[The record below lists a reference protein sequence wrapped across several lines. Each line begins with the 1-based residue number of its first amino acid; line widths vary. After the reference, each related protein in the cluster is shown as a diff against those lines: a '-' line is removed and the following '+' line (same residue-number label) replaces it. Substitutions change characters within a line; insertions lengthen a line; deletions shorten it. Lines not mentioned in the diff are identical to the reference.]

1 MRRPTEFVLE
11 KAGWPALLLEE
22 SGTICRANRAAC
34 QLFGTAVQGVASFS
48 ALLEEGNGASTVKVD
63 RLLADLEAAGKPG
76 EMKLACPDGKKVRFN
91 SRVTRLSR
99 EGRNYFVVQLFDPAS
114 TSVATGSDTASWRRP
129 KEAGAA
135 PIPTPASDTA
145 TWLRQKEAGGSSPTT
160 FLDAMEVPFALTN
173 AEWPALVVDKIGTV
187 VRANPAATRIFGA
200 AVRKGGLLGEIWPGE
215 NVFPLEKILMEPSQ
229 GADRPVKLKAE
240 SGAILPFQ
248 AQSCPAAQSK
258 WVLLQL
264 FREGA
269 APVAKPG
276 MGASPDA
283 AKSEPEFLLQ
293 EADWP
298 AVILRKNGEVVRGN
312 RAAVRAFGTA
322 IEKPGTRLGIIWSP
336 ENKDTLAQFLSLP
349 APTVPPRI
357 KIRLKSGMPAVYL
370 VQMTVI
376 AGEEACL
383 LQFLKEPAAGGAAT
397 AGPGGALAESSTAQ
411 RQKLE
416 CALQLARSVAL
427 DFNNAL
433 TSILGHTSLLLSKT
447 DPSHP
452 WRSSLV
458 EIEKSADKAAEV
470 ASDLASFSLQEKDG
484 RAQTAGN
491 LNTLLERTVE
501 ALQNSLPG
509 PVTITRQLERKLF
522 TVNFDEAKMQQALV
536 RMLENAVEAI
546 KTDGRIKVETRNVT
560 LSQPLEEGTAKLNAG
575 NYVCVEIA
583 DNGGGIPADVMPRVF
598 EPFFTTKGNKH
609 RGLGLAWVYGIVTN
623 HGGGVALNS
632 QPGQGTT
639 ARVYLPANDKIVRE
653 TALSM
658 SELRGGQTILMVD
671 DEDLLL
677 TMGQMV
683 LSSFG
688 YTVLTASSGIKAL
701 ELFSHWKDSIDL
713 VLVDLVMPNM
723 SGREL
728 TEQIRKIAPRAR
740 ILWCSGYVRSSQ
752 VEESDPYLQKPFTSQ
767 DLLRAVKTA
776 LVDVSEPEAATVA
789 VGPKG

>member
-48 ALLEEGNGASTVKVD
+48 ALLDDGNGAGSIKVD
-63 RLLADLEAAGKPG
+63 RLLADLESAGKPG
-76 EMKLACPDGKKVRFN
+76 EMKLACQDGKRARFN
-91 SRVTRLSR
+91 SRVTKLSR
-99 EGRNYFVVQLFDPAS
+99 EGRNYFVVQLFDPSAAVS
-114 TSVATGSDTASWRRP
+114 SGSVSDTASWRRP
-129 KEAGAA
+129 KD
-135 PIPTPASDTA
+135 PTVTPASVTPTDTA

-173 AEWPALVVDKIGTV
+173 AEWPSLVLDKIGTV

-200 AVRKGGLLGEIWPGE
+200 AVRKGGILGEIWPAE
-215 NVFPLEKILMEPSQ
+215 NTFALEKILMEPTQ
-229 GADRPVKLKAE
+229 GADRPVKLRAE
-240 SGAILPFQ
+240 SGAVLPFQ

-264 FREGA
+264 FKDCTAPAA
-269 APVAKPG
+269 APLKGPVPDTAKP
-276 MGASPDA
+276 
-283 AKSEPEFLLQ
+283 EPEFMLQ
-293 EADWP
+293 DADWP
-298 AVILRKNGEVVRGN
+298 ALVLRKNGEMLRAN
-312 RAAVRAFGTA
+312 RAAVRSFGAA
-322 IEKPGTRLGIIWSP
+322 IEKPGAKLASLWSA
-336 ENKDTLAQFLSLP
+336 ENKDSLVQFLALP

-357 KIRLKSGMPAVYL
+357 KMRLKSGMPGVFI
-370 VQMTVI
+370 VQVSTI
-376 AGEEACL
+376 AGEDLCL
-383 LQFLKEPAAGGAAT
+383 LQFLKEPSGMPANGSAPAT
-397 AGPGGALAESSTAQ
+397 AESSSAQ

-447 DPSHP
+447 DSSHP

-522 TVNFDEAKMQQALV
+522 TANFDEAKLQQALV
-536 RMLENAVEAI
+536 RILENSVEAI
-546 KTDGRIKVETRNVT
+546 QSDGMIKVETRNVT

-575 NYVCVEIA
+575 SYVCVEIT
-583 DNGGGIPADVMPRVF
+583 DNGSGIPPDVMPRVF

-623 HGGGVALNS
+623 HGGGVALSS

-639 ARVYLPANDKIVRE
+639 TRLYLPANDKIVRE
-653 TALSM
+653 TALTM
-658 SELRGGQTILMVD
+658 AELRGGQTILMVD

-688 YTVLTASSGIKAL
+688 YTVLTANSGVKAL

-728 TEQIRKIAPRAR
+728 TEQIRKIAPRTR

-752 VEESDPYLQKPFTSQ
+752 VDEADPYLQKPFTSQ

-776 LVDVSEPEAATVA
+776 LADAAEPEIAAIPG
-789 VGPKG
+789 GPKA

>member
-48 ALLEEGNGASTVKVD
+48 ALLDDGNGAGAIKVD

-76 EMKLACPDGKKVRFN
+76 EMKLACQDGKRARFN
-91 SRVTRLSR
+91 SRVTKLSR
-99 EGRNYFVVQLFDPAS
+99 EGRNYFVVQLFDPSAAVS
-114 TSVATGSDTASWRRP
+114 SGSVSDTASWRRP
-129 KEAGAA
+129 KD
-135 PIPTPASDTA
+135 PTVTPTDTA

-173 AEWPALVVDKIGTV
+173 AEWPSLVLDKIGTV

-200 AVRKGGLLGEIWPGE
+200 AVRKGGILGEIWPAE
-215 NVFPLEKILMEPSQ
+215 NTFALEKILMEPTQ
-229 GADRPVKLKAE
+229 GADRPVKLRAE
-240 SGAILPFQ
+240 SGAVLPFQ

-264 FREGA
+264 FKDCTAPAA
-269 APVAKPG
+269 APLKGPVPDTAKP
-276 MGASPDA
+276 D
-283 AKSEPEFLLQ
+283 PEFMLQ
-293 EADWP
+293 DADWP
-298 AVILRKNGEVVRGN
+298 ALVLRKNGDMLRAN
-312 RAAVRAFGTA
+312 RAAVRSFGAA
-322 IEKPGTRLGIIWSP
+322 IEKPGAKLASLWSA
-336 ENKDTLAQFLSLP
+336 ENKDSLVQFLALP

-357 KIRLKSGMPAVYL
+357 KMRLKSGMPGVFI
-370 VQMTVI
+370 VQVSTI
-376 AGEEACL
+376 AGEDLCL
-383 LQFLKEPAAGGAAT
+383 LQFLKEPSGMPPTGSAPAS
-397 AGPGGALAESSTAQ
+397 PESSSAQ

-447 DPSHP
+447 DSSHP

-509 PVTITRQLERKLF
+509 PVTITRHLERKLF
-522 TVNFDEAKMQQALV
+522 TANFDEAKLQQALV
-536 RMLENAVEAI
+536 RILENSVEAI
-546 KTDGRIKVETRNVT
+546 QSDGLIKVETRNVT

-575 NYVCVEIA
+575 SYVCVEIT
-583 DNGGGIPADVMPRVF
+583 DNGSGIPPDVMPRVF

-623 HGGGVALNS
+623 HGGGVALSS

-639 ARVYLPANDKIVRE
+639 ARLYLPANDKIVRE
-653 TALSM
+653 TALTM
-658 SELRGGQTILMVD
+658 AELRGGQTILMVD

-688 YTVLTASSGIKAL
+688 YTVLTANSGVKAL

-728 TEQIRKIAPRAR
+728 TEQIRKIAPRTR

-752 VEESDPYLQKPFTSQ
+752 VDEADPYLQKPFTSQ

-776 LVDVSEPEAATVA
+776 LADAAEPEIAAIPG
-789 VGPKG
+789 GPKA